1 VRSSTRQQLKQN
13 SFAETTIETISW
25 AKDHEKPLTT
35 AAIAVAIVAVLLIGA
50 YAFVNYRNQQASQ
63 ELAGALEKYNAPI
76 RQAGEPASPLQLS
89 YASGEERA
97 KAANAEFTRIADK
110 YSFTRNGRI
119 ARYFAGI
126 TLHDLGDNAGAEK
139 QLQDVAGSWD
149 KETGSL
155 AKLALASIFQDA
167 GKTQQAVDLYKALI
181 EKPTTMVGKTTA
193 EFELANLYENTHQP
207 LEAIKIYDKMQKDYP
222 TSPIGQMASQKLQT
236 LRPPQVQQQLS
247 PQMQQQ
253 AAPAVPAQ

>member
-1 VRSSTRQQLKQN
+1 VRSTTRHQLKQN
-13 SFAETTIETISW
+13 SFAETTVETISW
-25 AKDHEKPLTT
+25 AKDHDKQLT
-35 AAIAVAIVAVLLIGA
+35 AAAIVVAIVVALFIGG

-63 ELAGALEKYNAPI
+63 ELSGALQKYNAAI
-76 RQAGEPASPLQLS
+76 RPAGEPASPLQLS
-89 YASGEERA
+89 YASGAERA

-126 TLHDLGDNAGAEK
+126 TLHDMGDNAGAEK
-139 QLQDVAGSWD
+139 QLQGVAGSWD
-149 KETGSL
+149 KETASL

-181 EKPTTMVGKTTA
+181 DKPTTTVGKTTA
-193 EFELANLYENTHQP
+193 QFELANLYETSHQP
-207 LEAIKIYDKMQKDYP
+207 LEAMKLYETMQKDNP
-222 TSPIGQMASQKLQT
+222 TSPIGQLASQKLQS
-236 LRPPQVQQQLS
+236 LRP

-253 AAPAVPAQ
+253 APPQPPPQ